1 MAQTMTPA
9 RHYVGLCGLAGVI
22 FAVLTS
28 ALILFLE
35 GFVTTS
41 WSASGAEHEGLWQT
55 CNSGGYP
62 KSADW
67 RIAAQVFATL
77 GLVGLLISFGL
88 AVIYMSGN
96 RASKNLTIVALAVI
110 SILSGVF
117 MCVSVGVYGA
127 YKSDPDV
134 HLSWSYYVTV
144 VSAIL
149 CIVGG
154 IISIVQIRK
163 SNVRL

>member
-1 MAQTMTPA
+1 MTPA

-41 WSASGAEHEGLWQT
+41 WSAVGTKHEGLWQI
-55 CNSGGYP
+55 CNSGGNP
-62 KSADW
+62 EASGVAW
-67 RIAAQVFATL
+67 LISAQVFATL

-88 AVIYMSGN
+88 AVIYMTGN
-96 RASKNLTIVALAVI
+96 RASKNLTIVSLAAI
-110 SILSGVF
+110 AIISGVF
-117 MCVSVGVYGA
+117 MIVSIGVYGA
-127 YKSDPDV
+127 YKPSDA
-134 HLSWSYYVTV
+134 HLSWSYYVTLI
-144 VSAIL
+144 SAIL
-149 CIVGG
+149 CLVGG
-154 IISIVQIRK
+154 ILAIVQLRK

>member
-1 MAQTMTPA
+1 MATTMTPA
-9 RHYVGLCGLAGVI
+9 RHYVGLCGLAGLI

-41 WSASGAEHEGLWQT
+41 WSAAGGKHEGLWQT

-62 KSADW
+62 ESSAW
-67 RIAAQVFATL
+67 LISAQVFATL

-88 AVIYMSGN
+88 AVIYMTGN
-96 RASKNLTIVALAVI
+96 RASKNLTIVSLAVI
-110 SILSGVF
+110 SIISGVF
-117 MCVSVGVYGA
+117 MCVSIGVYGA
-127 YKSDPDV
+127 YKKSDAQ
-134 HLSWSYYVTV
+134 LSWSYFVTLI
-144 VSAIL
+144 SAVL
-149 CIVGG
+149 CLVGG
-154 IISIVQIRK
+154 IMAVVQLRK

>member
-1 MAQTMTPA
+1 MAATKAT
-9 RHYVGLCGLAGVI
+9 HYVGLCGRAGAI

-41 WSASGAEHEGLWQT
+41 WSAAGAKHDGLWQT
-55 CNSGGYP
+55 CNSGGHP
-62 KSADW
+62 TSQDW
-67 RIAAQVFATL
+67 LIATQVFATL

-88 AVIYMSGN
+88 AVIYMTGN
-96 RASKNLTIVALAVI
+96 RASKNVTIVSLSVI
-110 SILSGVF
+110 AIFSGVF
-117 MCVSVGVYGA
+117 ICVSVGVYGA
-127 YKSDPDV
+127 YKDSDAK
-134 HLSWSYYVTV
+134 LSWSYYVTL

-149 CIVGG
+149 CLIGG
-154 IISIVQIRK
+154 IVSIVQLRK

>member
-1 MAQTMTPA
+1 MATTMTPA

-41 WSASGAEHEGLWQT
+41 WSTVGRDKHEGLWQT
-55 CNSGGYP
+55 CNSVGYP
-62 KSADW
+62 ESPDW

-88 AVIYMSGN
+88 AVIYMTGN
-96 RASKNLTIVALAVI
+96 KASKNLTIVSLAAI
-110 SILSGVF
+110 SIISGVF

-127 YKSDPDV
+127 YKNSDAQ
-134 HLSWSYYVTV
+134 LSWSYFVTL

-154 IISIVQIRK
+154 IISCVQLRK

>member
-1 MAQTMTPA
+1 MAQTNTPA

-41 WSASGAEHEGLWQT
+41 WSANEGKHEGLWQT
-55 CNSGGYP
+55 CNSVGYP
-62 KSADW
+62 QPSEAW
-67 RIAAQVFATL
+67 RISAQVFATL

-88 AVIYMSGN
+88 AVIYMTGN
-96 RASKNLTIVALAVI
+96 RASKNLTIVSLAVI

-117 MCVSVGVYGA
+117 MLVSVGVYGA
-127 YKSDPDV
+127 YKATDAQ
-134 HLSWSYYVTV
+134 LSWSYYVTL
-144 VSAIL
+144 VSAVMCL
-149 CIVGG
+149 VGG
-154 IISIVQIRK
+154 IISIVQLRK